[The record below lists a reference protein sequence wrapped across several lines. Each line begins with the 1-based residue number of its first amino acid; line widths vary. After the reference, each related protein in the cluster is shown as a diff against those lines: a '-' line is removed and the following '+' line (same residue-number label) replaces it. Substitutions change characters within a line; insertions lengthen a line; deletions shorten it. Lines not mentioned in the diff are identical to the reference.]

1 MRGAIFRLV
10 VVAALVLIPF
20 FIYQE
25 VANATQRCNDGTFS
39 NTEPGTRGACSGH
52 GGVDKS
58 WRDVGTPEPVET
70 PKPNLPPTQSTPEIS
85 IPVETDT
92 FLLKLASLSVDY
104 EFQAGYDRD
113 SFDYD
118 YRTTRQQVLKD
129 EYNNGWYDQYN
140 GKTYTESKD
149 VHIDHRVPLHE
160 AWSSG
165 AHAWS
170 PERKVAFGN
179 DTTNKFSLEVVSR
192 TSNLMKGAKEPHE
205 WMPATNKCL
214 YLDKWVD
221 VKYNWNL
228 NVDPYE
234 KWYLERYWRVYCE

>member
-1 MRGAIFRLV
+1 MKWVVFRFV
-10 VVAALVLIPF
+10 VVAALVLVPF

-25 VANATQRCNDGTFS
+25 VANAVQRCNDGTFS
-39 NTEPGTRGACSGH
+39 QTEPGTRGACSGH

-58 WRDVGTPEPVET
+58 WGREEP
-70 PKPNLPPTQSTPEIS
+70 KLNLPPTQSTPEIT

-92 FLLKLASLSVDY
+92 FLLKLASLPVAY
-104 EFQAGYDRD
+104 EMQAGYDRD

-118 YRTTRQQVLKD
+118 YRTTRQQVLAE

-140 GKTYTESKD
+140 GSTYTEASQ
-149 VHIDHRVPLHE
+149 VHIDHRVPMSE
-160 AWSSG
+160 AWASG

-170 PERKVAFGN
+170 AEQKRAFGN

-205 WMPATNKCL
+205 WMPGKDRCG
-214 YLDKWVD
+214 YLTKWVD
-221 VKYNWNL
+221 VKYNRSL

-234 KWYLERYWRVYCE
+234 KWWLERYWRLYCE